1 MMSFVKVINGPV
13 ARAGSI
19 FNLLSNRGNAVPNK
33 DANMITINKEVVT
46 VIGMAS
52 DVKLKQS
59 DKIKMIEEQMQ
70 AFMTAHEISFEMLWN
85 IFFDVSVLEAS
96 PFTTI
101 AEDWMPTFPPMAV
114 ITGMN
119 MAVAGNR
126 AMSYRHRGHEK

>member
-126 AMSYRHRGHEK
+126 AMSAS

>member
-1 MMSFVKVINGPV
+1 MSFVKVINGPV

-96 PFTTI
+96 PFTTM
-101 AEDWMPTFPPMAV
+101 AEDWIPTFPPMAV

-119 MAVAGNR
+119 MAVAGNK
-126 AMSYRHRGHEK
+126 AMSAS

>member
-33 DANMITINKEVVT
+33 DANIITINKEVVT

-70 AFMTAHEISFEMLWN
+70 ALMTAHEISFEMLWN

-119 MAVAGNR
+119 MAVAGNK
-126 AMSYRHRGHEK
+126 AMSAS

>member
-70 AFMTAHEISFEMLWN
+70 AFMTAHEISFEMLCN
-85 IFFDVSVLEAS
+85 IFFDVSVFEAS

-126 AMSYRHRGHEK
+126 AMSAS

>member
-1 MMSFVKVINGPV
+1 MSFVKVINGPV

-85 IFFDVSVLEAS
+85 IFFDVRGKSFHHDSRRLDAHVS
-96 PFTTI
+96 PHGG
-101 AEDWMPTFPPMAV
+101 D
-114 ITGMN
+114 
-119 MAVAGNR
+119 NR
-126 AMSYRHRGHEK
+126 NEHGRCRK

>member
-1 MMSFVKVINGPV
+1 MSFVKVINGPV
-13 ARAGSI
+13 ARAGAI

-126 AMSYRHRGHEK
+126 AMSAS

>member
-119 MAVAGNR
+119 MAVAGNK
-126 AMSYRHRGHEK
+126 AMSAS

>member
-1 MMSFVKVINGPV
+1 MFRPMMSFVKVINGPV

-126 AMSYRHRGHEK
+126 AMSAS

>member
-1 MMSFVKVINGPV
+1 MSFVKVINGPV

-126 AMSYRHRGHEK
+126 AMSAS

>member
-1 MMSFVKVINGPV
+1 MSFVKVINGPV

-70 AFMTAHEISFEMLWN
+70 AFMTAHEISFEMLCN

-119 MAVAGNR
+119 MAAAGNR
-126 AMSYRHRGHEK
+126 AMSAS

>member
-1 MMSFVKVINGPV
+1 MSFVKVINGPV

-119 MAVAGNR
+119 MAVAGNK
-126 AMSYRHRGHEK
+126 AMSAS

>member
-1 MMSFVKVINGPV
+1 MSFVKVINGPV

-70 AFMTAHEISFEMLWN
+70 AFMTAHEISFEMLCN
-85 IFFDVSVLEAS
+85 IFFYVSVLEAS

-126 AMSYRHRGHEK
+126 AMSAS

>member
-101 AEDWMPTFPPMAV
+101 AEDWKPTFPPMAV

-126 AMSYRHRGHEK
+126 AMSAS

>member
-126 AMSYRHRGHEK
+126 AMSTS